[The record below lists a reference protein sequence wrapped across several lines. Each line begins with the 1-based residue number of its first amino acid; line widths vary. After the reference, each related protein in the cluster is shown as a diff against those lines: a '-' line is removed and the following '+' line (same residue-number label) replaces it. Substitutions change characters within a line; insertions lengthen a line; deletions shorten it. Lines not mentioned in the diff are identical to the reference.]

1 MENNLATCEKH
12 KETGNNLL
20 KEFKFDTA
28 IEAYTEAITL
38 AEKTEEFP
46 PNKLS
51 IYYANRAFAHI
62 KNENYGLGKND
73 AEASVKL
80 NPTYEKAYLRLG
92 FLNELLQHYKESYN
106 AYKKVKIF
114 FI

>member
-46 PNKLS
+46 LNKLS
-51 IYYANRAFAHI
+51 I
-62 KNENYGLGKND
+62 
-73 AEASVKL
+73 
-80 NPTYEKAYLRLG
+80 
-92 FLNELLQHYKESYN
+92 
-106 AYKKVKIF
+106 
-114 FI
+114 